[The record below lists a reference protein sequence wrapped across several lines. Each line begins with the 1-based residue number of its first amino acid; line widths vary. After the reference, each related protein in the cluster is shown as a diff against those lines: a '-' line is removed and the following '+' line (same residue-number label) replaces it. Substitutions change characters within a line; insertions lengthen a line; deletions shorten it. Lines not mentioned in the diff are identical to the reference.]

1 MKLLGAILVLGNLF
15 LSCNSPAQKSE
26 NVKQEVFMITKTD
39 ANWKAELSPLTY
51 NVLRHEATERA
62 FSSELNDN
70 HDEGT
75 YVCAGCGTAVFESK
89 HKFDS
94 GTGWP
99 SFDREVKGNV
109 AFSKDRKLRYSRTEE
124 HCASCG
130 GHLGHVFNDG
140 PRETTGK
147 RHCINGAA
155 LNFIPKNG
163 KAK

>member
-1 MKLLGAILVLGNLF
+1 MKYLGFIILFSTLF
-15 LSCNSPAQKSE
+15 FSCNSPAQKSKVE
-26 NVKQEVFMITKTD
+26 KEEAFKFTKTD
-39 ANWKAELSPLTY
+39 AEWKAQLSPLAY
-51 NVLRHEATERA
+51 RVLRHEDTEPA

-70 HDEGT
+70 HEIGT
-75 YVCAGCGTAVFESK
+75 YVCAACGIAVFESQ

-99 SFDREVKGNV
+99 SFDREIRGKV
-109 AFSKDRKLRYSRTEE
+109 AFSKDRKLGYSRTEE

-140 PRETTGK
+140 PIETTGE

-155 LNFIPKNG
+155 LKFIPKNG
-163 KAK
+163 KTE